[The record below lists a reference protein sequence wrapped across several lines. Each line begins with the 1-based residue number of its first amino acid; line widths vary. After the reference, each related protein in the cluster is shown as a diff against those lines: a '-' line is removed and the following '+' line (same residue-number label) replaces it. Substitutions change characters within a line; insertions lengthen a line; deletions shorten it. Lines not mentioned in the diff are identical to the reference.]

1 MHKFSTAAT
10 KSSALTALLSVGLLN
25 VLKSTFAGADPWR
38 VPLARLVSS
47 ALSSLRDKNLC
58 IIRAGAHNS
67 SAGPVD
73 KAILA
78 LFLSLIFCFTLP
90 SFLRANSPFE
100 GKIIQTIELQSDGP
114 LNHISTND
122 LLNLIE
128 LREGKPYSAS
138 QTASSLKR
146 LFSTE
151 IFHDVQVD
159 LEPAGDQVR
168 VRILLIRKYLIQE
181 IKFEG
186 DLELDRQ
193 QLRRELAF
201 RAGEAYSAVLMEETL
216 GRLSELYQRHGY
228 YRARIEP
235 RFELLHKNA
244 RLILRLQIEA
254 GDQALVDELGLD
266 VEGDLNVKEIQSLM
280 ETREEKAFSRVQLEE
295 DLRTIEKYLFL
306 QGYLQ
311 CFVRET
317 VQYHDTENS
326 ASLTVRIE
334 PRERTQIEFHGIE
347 ASREELADL
356 PVFSQRGTAPFYLE
370 ATRKELRQGY
380 QNEGYFMAQVDYE
393 TTGTGRE
400 PTKVVITVDKGQ
412 KYSLKEAL
420 FEGNRFAQS
429 GSLKKI
435 LSVEENGLFTRG
447 KFSTERAEED
457 VISITRYYQ
466 RSGFQDVEVA
476 HSLIVESPDSH
487 DLTVLYKIQEGPRY
501 LIESVEFTGNKD
513 LSKETLY
520 EELQGRPG
528 TPFSPLVVAQ
538 DRANVLAVY
547 ANLGYREVDFSSEVV
562 YPEPGRVAITY
573 LIRERP
579 RTSTEQVILTGS
591 LTTRKDLLQRE
602 VEIAPGDPLSLDRVL
617 ATETNLYNLAI
628 FNKVQVREVSSYRDP
643 LQKNVIVNM
652 EEAKKYTLLYGLG
665 YSSFEG
671 PRGTFGIA
679 NSNFL
684 GRASTLSLG
693 LRVGARRQRANLS
706 YSLSRLFE
714 RKLPSLISLTAT
726 NEEALKEDIAGGREA
741 IRGKPFGELRLS
753 ASAQTERP
761 LSRRDALFFRYN
773 FEKVRIDLPENL
785 AAPLQFFREE
795 EELRLSSFSVSYLNE
810 SRDNPTDPKVG
821 FLVSGDARLSTRV
834 IGSDE
839 DFVRIFTQGQYYR
852 KLFPDLVLA
861 SSLRLGVI
869 APFGRTA
876 GQPLE
881 NPIPISERFFSG
893 GSTTLRGLPQDLAGP
908 LLQDPE
914 TGEVILVDALGEPDP
929 NGRPVPLGGNAL
941 LIANLELRFPLV
953 AFLSGTLF
961 YDVGNVFRSPTEL
974 SSGFN
979 HAVGTGLQI
988 NSPVGV
994 LRFDVGYTPNPPDV
1008 EVFHRW
1014 NFHITLGQPF

>member
-1 MHKFSTAAT
+1 MKRS
-10 KSSALTALLSVGLLN
+10 
-25 VLKSTFAGADPWR
+25 R
-38 VPLARLVSS
+38 E
-47 ALSSLRDKNLC
+47 
-58 IIRAGAHNS
+58 HNS
-67 SAGPVD
+67 SAGPLD
-73 KAILA
+73 KAILT
-78 LFLSLIFCFTLP
+78 LFLSLIFCSSLP
-90 SFLRANSPFE
+90 SFLRANSPFD
-100 GKIIQTIELQSDGP
+100 GKIIQKIELHSDGP
-114 LNHISTND
+114 LTHISTND

-128 LREGKPYSAS
+128 LREGEPYSAS
-138 QTASSLKR
+138 QTESSLKR
-146 LFSTE
+146 LVSTE

-159 LEPAGDQVR
+159 IQPAGDQVQ

-201 RAGEAYSAVLMEETL
+201 RTGEAYSAVLMDETL
-216 GRLSELYQRHGY
+216 ARLSELYQRHGY

-235 RFELLHKNA
+235 QFELHRKNA
-244 RLILRLQIEA
+244 RLSLRLQIEA
-254 GDQALVDELGLD
+254 GDQALVDQLD
-266 VEGDLNVKEIQSLM
+266 LQVEGDPNVKEIQSLM
-280 ETREEKAFSRVQLEE
+280 ETRGEKAFARVQLEE
-295 DLRTIEKYLFL
+295 DLRTIEDYLSL

-311 CFVRET
+311 SSVRET

-326 ASLTVRIE
+326 VSLTVRIE
-334 PRERTQIEFHGIE
+334 PREQTQIEFEGIE

-356 PVFSQRGTAPFYLE
+356 PVFSQRGTEPFYLE
-370 ATRKELRQGY
+370 ATRKELLRRYQNQGY
-380 QNEGYFMAQVDYE
+380 FLAQVDYE
-393 TTGTGRE
+393 TSGTGRE

-412 KYSLKEAL
+412 RFSLKKAL

-457 VISITRYYQ
+457 VLRITRYYQ

-476 HSLIVESPDSH
+476 HSLIMESPDSH

-501 LIESVEFTGNKD
+501 LIESVEFIGNED
-513 LSKETLY
+513 LSRETLF
-520 EELQGRPG
+520 EEIQGRPG

-538 DRANVLAVY
+538 DRANIIAVY
-547 ANLGYREVDFSSEVV
+547 ANRGYRQVDFSSEVV
-562 YPEPGRVAITY
+562 YPELGRVAITY

-591 LTTRKDLLQRE
+591 LTTREDMLQRE
-602 VEIAPGDPLSLDRVL
+602 VEISPGDPLSLDRIL
-617 ATETNLYNLAI
+617 ATENNLYNLAI
-628 FNKVQVREVSSYRDP
+628 FNKVQVREVPSYRDP
-643 LQKNVIVNM
+643 LQKNVMVNV
-652 EEAKKYTLLYGLG
+652 EEAKRYTLLYGIG

-693 LRVGARRQRANLS
+693 LRVGARRQRANIS

-741 IRGKPFGELRLS
+741 IRGKPFGEFRLS
-753 ASAQTERP
+753 ASAQTERS

-810 SRDNPTDPKVG
+810 SRDNPTNPRVG
-821 FLVSGDARLSTRV
+821 FLLSGDTRLSTRV

-839 DFVRIFTQGQYYR
+839 DFLRIFTQGQYYR

-876 GQPLE
+876 DQPVE
-881 NPIPISERFFSG
+881 NPVPISERFFSG

-908 LLQDPE
+908 LLQDPV
-914 TGEVILVDALGEPDP
+914 TGEVTLVNDLGEPDP
-929 NGRPVPLGGNAL
+929 NGRPVPFGGNARR
-941 LIANLELRFPLV
+941 IANLEPSYPLV
-953 AFLSGTLF
+953 AFPSGT
-961 YDVGNVFRSPTEL
+961 
-974 SSGFN
+974 
-979 HAVGTGLQI
+979 H
-988 NSPVGV
+988 
-994 LRFDVGYTPNPPDV
+994 
-1008 EVFHRW
+1008 
-1014 NFHITLGQPF
+1014 